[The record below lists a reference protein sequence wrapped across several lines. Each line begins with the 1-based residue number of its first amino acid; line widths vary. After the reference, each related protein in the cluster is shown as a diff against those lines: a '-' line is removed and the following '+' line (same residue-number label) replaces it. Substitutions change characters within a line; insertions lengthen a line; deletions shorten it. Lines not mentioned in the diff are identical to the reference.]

1 MIEDNSVSNVIW
13 GRVKYKWKDYTTYI
27 LLQEKITVYLDKPSE
42 TEWVPVGFDEKDNTA
57 INFETYD
64 RPRKD

>member
-27 LLQEKITVYLDKPSE
+27 LLQEKITVYSDKPSE
-42 TEWVPVGFDEKDNTA
+42 TEWVPVGFDLE
-57 INFETYD
+57 E
-64 RPRKD
+64 RKQLDEYQKRCRGE